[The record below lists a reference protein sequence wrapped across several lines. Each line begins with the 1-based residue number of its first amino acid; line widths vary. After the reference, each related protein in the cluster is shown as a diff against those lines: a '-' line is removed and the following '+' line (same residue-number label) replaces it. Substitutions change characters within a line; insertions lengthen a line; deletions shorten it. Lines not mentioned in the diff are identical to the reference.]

1 MLYRD
6 DDEDRDEEQEDWIVQ
21 QFIKF
26 LEKGLQD
33 ALTIAMQ
40 NMFGDWK

>member
-6 DDEDRDEEQEDWIVQ
+6 DEEDRDEEQEDWLVQ
-21 QFIKF
+21 QFIEF

-33 ALTIAMQ
+33 ALTIAM
-40 NMFGDWK
+40 